1 MGNEGKGGVGM
12 FFNKKHKTWSVTHN
26 GVSQVVGLS
35 TEKQAKEMMAQIAQ
49 NVNRAKQTA
58 SK

>member
-1 MGNEGKGGVGM
+1 MGNKGKGGVGM

-26 GVSQVVGLS
+26 GVSQVIGLS
-35 TEKQAKEMMAQIAQ
+35 SEKEAREVMAQIAS